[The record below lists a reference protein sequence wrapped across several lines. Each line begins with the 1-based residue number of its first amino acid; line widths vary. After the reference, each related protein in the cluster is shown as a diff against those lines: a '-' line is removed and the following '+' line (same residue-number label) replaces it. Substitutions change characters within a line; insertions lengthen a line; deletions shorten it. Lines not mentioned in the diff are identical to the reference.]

1 MMHINTLVTTAVTVQ
16 HRLGG
21 SSTHWVILMEQM
33 QCMVAKFAGSFSRS
47 SELGAISAP
56 CRRPALWRRR
66 QFPQKPS
73 QSWST
78 PPQIWAVSQPFCP
91 PRENATQPGFPIFL
105 RPTTMGNKSEESTCR
120 LFQRRCWAP
129 SSFFATRP
137 PWCEPAAGAAGRLTR
152 PAPSHRTCAW
162 PSVAWSRCAAR
173 VALFSGGADGSYQVP
188 SAATSGHSEPAEQ
201 GELLLI
207 RVGQA
212 AVRQLVAT
220 GRGRV

>member
-105 RPTTMGNKSEESTCR
+105 RPGFLTGHRHSIATQSEQGETQLGWSLGEFSEPGRESVISLAVQSTI
-120 LFQRRCWAP
+120 
-129 SSFFATRP
+129 S
-137 PWCEPAAGAAGRLTR
+137 
-152 PAPSHRTCAW
+152 APSHF
-162 PSVAWSRCAAR
+162 P
-173 VALFSGGADGSYQVP
+173 
-188 SAATSGHSEPAEQ
+188 
-201 GELLLI
+201 
-207 RVGQA
+207 
-212 AVRQLVAT
+212 
-220 GRGRV
+220 

>member
-1 MMHINTLVTTAVTVQ
+1 MSKPHQPNAVFPQNDAYQHVGDHRSHCTAPAGRQQHALGHAYGANAMH
-16 HRLGG
+16 GP
-21 SSTHWVILMEQM
+21 
-33 QCMVAKFAGSFSRS
+33 VAKFAGSFSRS

-173 VALFSGGADGSYQVP
+173 VALFSGGADGSYQGAQPVRP
-188 SAATSGHSEPAEQ
+188 PAATPS
-201 GELLLI
+201 LLSK
-207 RVGQA
+207 A
-212 AVRQLVAT
+212 SCC
-220 GRGRV
+220 